1 MKPTAPS
8 AVAPSSSQ
16 SDDLVQSRRG
26 SRSHTQFKPTDSV
39 GGAIQPAGRG
49 MQVHENTERLRAIV
63 ETAVDGI
70 ITIDSEGVVET
81 MNPAAERMFGFTGDE
96 LIGRN
101 ITELMPEPYRS
112 KHDSYLQRYLTT
124 GERRIIGIGREV
136 LGLRRDG
143 STFPMEL
150 AVSEMHLN
158 GRRMFTGIVRDI
170 TERRAAEEKLRRLSA
185 LLDDSNDAIKLLDL
199 SGNIT
204 AWNSGAERLYGYTES
219 VALKMNIRELLPHDR
234 SSEIS
239 EAIERLKRG
248 ERIPPFETNRVAA
261 NGHVL
266 DIQCTL
272 TLLKGR
278 GGQPDTIVVTDR
290 NITERKQHEAA
301 LRGSEAK
308 TRAIV
313 EAAVDAII
321 TIDASGLIESANRA
335 AERLFG
341 YDAADLIG
349 HNVSMLMPSP
359 YREEHDCY
367 IRRYLRTGVKK
378 IIGLGREVYGRRR
391 NGTTFPMELAIS
403 ELRVDDRIMFTGI
416 VRDISERKQF
426 EQELTERTAVVAE
439 TNRIL
444 QEANSRAEEATAA
457 KSAFLANMSHEIRTP
472 MTAILGFA
480 ERLQDGELNEAERNS
495 AIETIRRNGE
505 HLLQIINDILDIS
518 KIEAGKMKV
527 EHIRCSPIEI
537 VQDVISLMKV
547 RADAKGLAL
556 EVECAGAVPETIE
569 SDPTRLRQILVN
581 LVGNAIKFTQKGSI
595 RIECRLL
602 ENDEGP
608 KMQFMVADTG
618 IGMSPLEIERIFMP
632 FSQADP
638 STTRKFGGTGLGLM
652 VSHRFAQMLGGTI
665 TVDSKPE
672 EGSRFCVVVSA
683 GRLDGVRMA
692 HDWHRTNLS
701 AENVPT
707 RPDADSEPL
716 DCHILLAEDGMD
728 NQRLIEHILT
738 RSGATV
744 QVVENGRM
752 AIDAVMATLKA
763 SGRSA
768 AERKFDLILLDM
780 QMPEMDGY
788 EAAINLRKIGFVNP
802 IIALTAHAMSGDR
815 EKCLA
820 AGCDEYATKPINRKA
835 LLNLIRSRIRK

>member
-1 MKPTAPS
+1 
-8 AVAPSSSQ
+8 
-16 SDDLVQSRRG
+16 
-26 SRSHTQFKPTDSV
+26 
-39 GGAIQPAGRG
+39 
-49 MQVHENTERLRAIV
+49 MQAHENAERLRAIV

-70 ITIDSEGVVET
+70 ITIDSDGVVET
-81 MNPAAERMFGFTGDE
+81 MNPAAERMFGFAAEE

-101 ITELMPEPYRS
+101 ITDLMPEPYRS
-112 KHDSYLQRYLTT
+112 KHDSYLQRYKAT
-124 GERRIIGIGREV
+124 GERRIIGIGRDV

-143 STFPMEL
+143 TTFPIEL
-150 AVSEMHLN
+150 AVSEMHLD
-158 GRRMFTGIVRDI
+158 GRRMFTGIVRDVS
-170 TERRAAEEKLRRLSA
+170 ERRAAENKLRQLSA
-185 LLDDSNDAIKLLDL
+185 LLDDSNDAIKMLDL
-199 SGNIT
+199 SGNIH
-204 AWNSGAERLYGYTES
+204 AWNSGAERLYGYTETA
-219 VALKMNIRELLPHDR
+219 ALKMNIRELLPQDR
-234 SSEIS
+234 STEIA

-248 ERIPPFETNRVAA
+248 ERIPPFETHRVAA
-261 NGHVL
+261 NGNVL

-272 TLLKGR
+272 TLLKGH
-278 GGQPDTIVVTDR
+278 GGQQDAIVVTDR
-290 NITERKQHEAA
+290 DITERKQNEAL

-341 YDAADLIG
+341 YDASDLIG

-378 IIGLGREVYGRRR
+378 IIGLGREVNGLRRD
-391 NGTTFPMELAIS
+391 GSTFPMELAIS
-403 ELRVDDRIMFTGI
+403 ELRVADRIMFTGI

-426 EQELTERTAVVAE
+426 ERDLTERTAAVAE

-480 ERLQDGELNEAERNS
+480 ERLQDGELNEAERKS
-495 AIETIRRNGE
+495 AIDTIRRNGE

-518 KIEAGKMKV
+518 KIEAGKMNV
-527 EHIRCSPIEI
+527 ESIRCSPMEI
-537 VQDVISLMKV
+537 VYDVASLMKV
-547 RADAKGLAL
+547 RADAKNLAL
-556 EVECAGAVPETIE
+556 EIECVGAVPENIE

-581 LVGNAIKFTQKGSI
+581 LVGNAIKFTQQGSI
-595 RIECRLL
+595 RIICELVKI
-602 ENDEGP
+602 EDQP
-608 KMQFMVADTG
+608 MMQFTVADTG
-618 IGMSPLEIERIFMP
+618 IGMSADEIERIFTP

-665 TVDSKPE
+665 TVESEPE
-672 EGSRFCVVVSA
+672 QGSRFCVAVSA
-683 GRLDGVRMA
+683 GRLNGVKLNQNWSPSNRP
-692 HDWHRTNLS
+692 S
-701 AENVPT
+701 ANGADRIE
-707 RPDADSEPL
+707 ADSAPL
-716 DCHILLAEDGMD
+716 ACHVLLAEDGPD

-738 RSGATV
+738 KAGATV
-744 QVVENGRM
+744 RVVDNGRL
-752 AIDAVMATLKA
+752 AIEAVIATKISA
-763 SGRSA
+763 GSSG
-768 AERKFDLILLDM
+768 AEQAFDLILLDM

-788 EAAINLRKIGFVNP
+788 EAASNLRRIGYVSP
-802 IIALTAHAMSGDR
+802 IVALTAHAMAGDR

-820 AGCDEYATKPINRKA
+820 AGCDEYVTKPIDRKA
-835 LLNLIRSRIRK
+835 LLNLMRSLIRK